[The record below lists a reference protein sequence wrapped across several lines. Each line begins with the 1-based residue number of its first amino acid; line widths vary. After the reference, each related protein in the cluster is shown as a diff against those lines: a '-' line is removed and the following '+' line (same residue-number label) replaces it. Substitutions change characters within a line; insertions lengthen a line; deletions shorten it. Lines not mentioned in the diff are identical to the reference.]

1 MVKQILAVL
10 LGLSLLGGTASA
22 VADEYEKRLE
32 KARKELDEAAARL
45 AEAYSAAYESG
56 SHKHDRAMLGVL
68 LDDCCVRDGV
78 ALSGVTP
85 GGGADQAGLE
95 AGDILIEVGGTQLT
109 GEGNAP
115 LRKLTRFMRDVK
127 AGDAVA
133 TTFLRGGEKT
143 EVTVTTQAHGQQMM
157 HMLREKVTRIGED
170 LGSVHSRVYAPEPP
184 IPPRELLTFM
194 DVEGDLASYF
204 GVREGI
210 LVLRGPDGDSAMKAG
225 DIILSI
231 DGDTPKD
238 ASAAYAQLAGI
249 EDDTNV
255 TVMRQGKRRA
265 VTVAAGEI
273 TSGEDV
279 RIIRIEVKRD

>member
-1 MVKQILAVL
+1 MVKRILAVL
-10 LGLSLLGGTASA
+10 LGFTLLGGVA

-32 KARKELDEAAARL
+32 EARKQLDEAAAKL

-95 AGDILIEVGGTQLT
+95 AGDVLVKVGGVELT

-127 AGDAVA
+127 AGETVA
-133 TTFLRGGEKT
+133 ATFLRGGEQT
-143 EVTVTTQAHGQQMM
+143 EVIVTTQAHGQQMM
-157 HMLREKVTRIGED
+157 RMLREKVTRIGED
-170 LGSVHSRVYAPEPP
+170 LGTVRSRVYAPEPP
-184 IPPRELLTFM
+184 LPPRELLTFM

-231 DGDTPKD
+231 AGDAPKD

-249 EDDTNV
+249 DGDTDV
-255 TVMRQGKRRA
+255 TVIRQGKRRA
-265 VTVAAGEI
+265 VTVSPGEI
-273 TSGEDV
+273 DTGADV
-279 RIIRIEVKRD
+279 RIIRIEVNRD